1 MIQIS
6 SPQLK
11 KMLVEDG
18 VITADKFDQALT
30 QSKRMN
36 QSLVDVLASQGF
48 VTSDYYY
55 NLLAKYFGVERVNFQ
70 EIKIDEGALRLL
82 PENTA
87 RERNVIIFGWDAD
100 GALHVAMTDPSDLN
114 TIEFLEKHLNT
125 KIRPFLA
132 TDDDLNRGFVMYG
145 KQSAD
150 DFKRQIEEMIQA
162 SIQARVQEKDDKA
175 AAHEVPIVSMLDHI
189 ISYAVSLSA
198 SDVHLEALEEAILVR
213 YRIDG
218 ILHEV
223 ARLPKSVLAP
233 LSARVKLLSGLRL
246 DEHAKPQDGRF
257 RQEIGNSF
265 IDIRVSVIPTFYGEK
280 VELRL
285 LTSAARPL
293 SLRELG
299 ILGGH
304 DKTINDVIHKAYG
317 LLLVTG
323 PTGSG
328 KTTTLYSLLSIV
340 NQPEVNIVTIED
352 PIEYNM
358 KYINQTQVNQTM
370 GITFASGLRS
380 ILRQDPDIIL
390 VGEIRDEETAEIAV
404 NSALTGHRVFSS
416 LHTNDAPTAIPRLI
430 DMKMPPFLVSAV
442 LNAVLAQRLV
452 RKICLRCIISY
463 EPDSDTIEMIR
474 TQFMALGIE
483 GSFVSPKTLFRAAGC
498 DSCGSSGYKGRVGI
512 FELLDVDEEVREL
525 IVNPDFSLE
534 RLRTTLRAKGFRTM
548 FEDGFE
554 KARIGITTID
564 EVMRV
569 IRE

>member
-6 SPQLK
+6 IPQLK
-11 KMLVEDG
+11 KMLIDDG
-18 VITADKFDQALT
+18 VITVDKFDQALT
-30 QSKRMN
+30 QSQRMN

-55 NLLAKYFGVERVNFQ
+55 NLLAKYFGVERINFQ
-70 EIKIDEGALRLL
+70 EVKIDEGALKLL
-82 PENTA
+82 SENIA
-87 RERNVIIFGWDAD
+87 RERSVIIFGWDAD
-100 GALHVAMTDPSDLN
+100 GALSAAMTDPSDLN
-114 TIEFLEKHLNT
+114 TIEFLEKRLNA
-125 KIRPFLA
+125 KVRPFLA
-132 TDDDLNRGFVMYG
+132 TNEDLNRGFVMYG

-150 DFKRQIEEMIQA
+150 DFKGQIEGMIQA
-162 SIQARVQEKDDKA
+162 SIQARVQEKDEKA
-175 AAHEVPIVSMLDHI
+175 AAHEVPIVSMLDNI

-198 SDVHLEALEEAILVR
+198 SDIHLEALEEAILVR

-257 RQEIGNSF
+257 RQEIGGSF

-293 SLRELG
+293 SLKELG
-299 ILGGH
+299 IIGGH
-304 DKTINDVIHKAYG
+304 AAVINEVIHKAYG

-328 KTTTLYSLLSIV
+328 KTTTLYSLLGIV
-340 NQPEVNIVTIED
+340 NQPEVNIVTVED

-358 KYINQTQVNQTM
+358 KYINQTQVNPAM

-430 DMKMPPFLVSAV
+430 DMGVPPFLVSAV
-442 LNAVLAQRLV
+442 LNAILAQRLV
-452 RKICLRCIISY
+452 RKICLRCIVSY
-463 EPDSDTIEMIR
+463 EPDRDTIEMIR
-474 TQFMALGIE
+474 AQ
-483 GSFVSPKTLFRAAGC
+483 FVSLGLERSFTPPKTLFRAAGC
-498 DSCGSSGYKGRVGI
+498 DACDASGYQGRVGI
-512 FELLDVDEEVREL
+512 FELLDVDEAVREL
-525 IVNPDFSLE
+525 IVSADFSLE
-534 RLRTTLRAKGFRTM
+534 RLRALIKTKGFRTM

-554 KARIGITTID
+554 KAKIGVTTID